1 MLAQVVESNLL
12 VQMLIMAMIVSGVV
26 EIVVVAMRQKGATVS
41 PWFVRIAWIVVTVIV
56 VIIAIKTILSVV

>member
-1 MLAQVVESNLL
+1 MLAQAVEPNLL
-12 VQMLIMAMIVSGVV
+12 IQMLIMAMIVAGVV